1 MVFNND
7 VVERAAWIGPDIQ
20 NSNEWL
26 LHLTDIELQEIDL
39 ALKNIKKMALKS
51 HLIKKSLYCHHY
63 QKKFIHYMMF

>member
-26 LHLTDIELQEIDL
+26 LHLTEIELKEIDL
-39 ALKNIKKMALKS
+39 ALKNIKKNG
-51 HLIKKSLYCHHY
+51 IKIPFNKEEFVLPSLS
-63 QKKFIHYMMF
+63 KKFIHYMMF